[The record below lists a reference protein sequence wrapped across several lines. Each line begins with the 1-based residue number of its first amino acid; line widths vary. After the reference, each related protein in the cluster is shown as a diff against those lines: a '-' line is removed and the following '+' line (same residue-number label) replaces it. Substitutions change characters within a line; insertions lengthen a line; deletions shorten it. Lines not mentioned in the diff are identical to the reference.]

1 MPTKLKLTA
10 YHEAG
15 HTVMAYC
22 LHCRI
27 RHVSIIPEGD
37 ILGHLQRGK
46 EQNLKRV
53 EFDTSPRTRARL
65 EKKAMVSW
73 GGNVAEHL
81 LTKHKHRT
89 VSEEDEL
96 DVFYGLLD
104 LSSSA
109 REAGAYSDWL
119 WYRTKAML
127 QLSWHWAATKALA
140 KELFDRRYIGGKRA
154 RYIIK
159 EAAQTF
165 VPEEPHNF

>member
-1 MPTKLKLTA
+1 MTTKLKLTA

-22 LHCRI
+22 LHCNI
-27 RHVSIIPEGD
+27 QHVSIIPEGD
-37 ILGHLQRGK
+37 TLGHLQRGNV
-46 EQNLKRV
+46 QNLESA
-53 EFDTSPRTRARL
+53 EFDNSPGNRARL

-81 LTKHKHRT
+81 LSSNKRRT
-89 VSEEDEL
+89 VSEQDAQ

-109 REAGAYSDWL
+109 QEAGAYSDWL

-140 KELFDRRYIGGKRA
+140 KELFVHRYIGGKRV
-154 RYIIK
+154 RHIIK
-159 EAAQTF
+159 EAALKF
-165 VPEEPHNF
+165 VPVEPNNI

>member
-1 MPTKLKLTA
+1 MTTKLKLTA

-22 LHCRI
+22 LHCNI

-37 ILGHLQRGK
+37 TLGHLQRGK
-46 EQNLKRV
+46 VQNPERV
-53 EFDTSPRTRARL
+53 EFDNSPGNRARL

-81 LTKHKHRT
+81 LSNNKRRT
-89 VSEEDEL
+89 VSEQDAQ

-109 REAGAYSDWL
+109 VEAGAYSDWL
-119 WYRTKAML
+119 WHRTKAML

-140 KELFDRRYIGGKRA
+140 KELFAHRYIGGKRA
-154 RYIIK
+154 RHIIK
-159 EAAQTF
+159 EASQTY
-165 VPEEPHNF
+165 VPEAPHNN